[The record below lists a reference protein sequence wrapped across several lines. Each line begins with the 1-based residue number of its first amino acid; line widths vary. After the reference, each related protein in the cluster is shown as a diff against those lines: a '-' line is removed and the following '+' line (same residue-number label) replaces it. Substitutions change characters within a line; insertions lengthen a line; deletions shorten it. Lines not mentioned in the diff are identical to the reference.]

1 MNTSESPILTPS
13 DEASPWAE
21 ECDLV
26 LKGGI
31 TSGVVYPLAIVE
43 ISKAFRLRSIGGT
56 SAGAIAAAA
65 AAAAETGR
73 QRSLAGTLGK
83 DFGGGFQQLERL
95 PAYLCELTPDGKH
108 SRLLGFFKPKSTL
121 SGLFDAFIGALGD
134 EGGMARR
141 ISILINLVCASGAW
155 PWIAGALALI
165 PVWFLPLAWS
175 SLLPMLSIGAFAAV
189 VGLAVAL
196 LHIVNLILREVP
208 ANSFGIC
215 TGLDQGQGDRSG
227 LALTDWLSS
236 YLDELSGQ
244 SAVHGSKPLTF
255 GDLRE
260 AEVDLQ
266 MMTTCLTLG
275 RPFRLPFRNDEV
287 VKENNSFWFK
297 REDFSKL
304 FPERIVNW
312 MIANQ
317 RASAHESLVDAI
329 DDFSFFRLP
338 APDDLPVVVAVRM
351 SLSFP
356 VLLSAVPLYAFDNRK
371 SKETRT
377 RERVWFTDGGVA
389 SNFPIHFFDAP
400 VPSRPTFGL
409 DLGNAEFD
417 TEKGVSFPS
426 TNNDARVLDWRRFP
440 DSSNSQ
446 LLAFLMAIFSV
457 AKDWNHDSLS
467 RLPGFRDRIALI
479 RLTAK
484 QGGLNLNMPRERIE
498 ELTRYGQEAGKRFVR
513 RFGKADKWAKDIA
526 QLEPKPVSLD
536 WQNHQ
541 MIRFRLLLATLSELL
556 LQMERVLRK
565 TEGTSSDYH
574 RFLGSK
580 APASSYRIE
589 GVGAVP
595 SSGKPETQADL
606 ARYVLRELRDVALA
620 LQGEENATKVQG
632 KDISLSK
639 GAPKPTPE
647 LKVRPRV

>member
-1 MNTSESPILTPS
+1 MNIPESPISAPF
-13 DEASPWAE
+13 DEVSSWAE

-73 QRSLAGTLGK
+73 QRS
-83 DFGGGFQQLERL
+83 FGGGFQQLERL
-95 PAYLCELTPDGKH
+95 PDYLCEVTPDGKH
-108 SRLLGFFKPKSTL
+108 SRLLGFFKPKSSL
-121 SGLFDAFIGALGD
+121 SGLFDAFISALGD
-134 EGGMARR
+134 EGGSARR
-141 ISILINLVCASGAW
+141 MSILINLVRASGVW
-155 PWIAGALALI
+155 PWIAGIFALS

-175 SLLPMLSIGAFAAV
+175 SLLPVLSIGAFAAV
-189 VGLAVAL
+189 VGVGVAL
-196 LHIVNLILREVP
+196 LHIVSLILKEVP
-208 ANSFGIC
+208 ANNFGIC
-215 TGLDQGQGDRSG
+215 TGLDQGEGDRSG

-244 SAVHGSKPLTF
+244 SAVQGASKPLTF

-317 RASAHESLVDAI
+317 RASAHEGLVDVN
-329 DDFSFFRLP
+329 DDPSFYRLP
-338 APDDLPVVVAVRM
+338 SPDDLPVVVAVRM

-371 SKETRT
+371 PKETRA

-400 VPSRPTFGL
+400 IPSRPTFGL
-409 DLGNAEFD
+409 DLGNAESEA
-417 TEKGVSFPS
+417 EKGVSFPL
-426 TNNDARVLDWRRFP
+426 TNNDARVLDWRRFTE
-440 DSSNSQ
+440 SSSSQ
-446 LLAFLMAIFSV
+446 LLAFLMTIFAV

-484 QGGLNLNMPRERIE
+484 QGGLNLNMPRERIK
-498 ELTRYGQEAGKRFVR
+498 ELTLYGREAGKRFVR
-513 RFGKADKWAKDIA
+513 RFGRVDKWSADIA
-526 QLEPKPVSLD
+526 RLEPKPVSLD

-556 LQMERVLRK
+556 LQMEGVLK
-565 TEGTSSDYH
+565 KAEGTRSDYY
-574 RFLGSK
+574 RFLDSK
-580 APASSYRIE
+580 APAGSYRIE
-589 GVGAVP
+589 GVGAAP
-595 SSGKPETQADL
+595 SPGKPETQADL
-606 ARYVLRELRDVALA
+606 ARKVLQELRAIALA
-620 LQGEENATKVQG
+620 LQGDRNTNDVQG
-632 KDISLSK
+632 RDISLSK